1 MINFFNYFQ
10 LVEHEV
16 NEDTDYFTDKS
27 RTAIH
32 RLGTYIESADIASG
46 EATAFIC
53 KRWRLNTKE
62 LVEEWQKETGV
73 LKSSAAFRS
82 QISSLSKT
90 LYSLFP
96 EEAFGELLSDNNP
109 ERINQTL
116 DALKYDNKPFSIL
129 FPELNK
135 YAGYPD
141 TRHYSLE
148 EMSEEIK
155 VLRAIKTVEARY
167 KSLDSSKLGYIKQ
180 ALDSRVINN
189 PAKPELLRALALY

>member
-1 MINFFNYFQ
+1 MINFFNYLK

-16 NEDTDYFTDKS
+16 NEDTDYFTDES
-27 RTAIH
+27 RTVIH

-82 QISSLSKT
+82 QISILSKT

-96 EEAFGELLSDNNP
+96 EEAFGDLLSDNNP

-116 DALKYDNKPFSIL
+116 DALEYDNKPFCVL
-129 FPELNK
+129 YPELSS
-135 YAGYPD
+135 YAGYSEQS
-141 TRHYSLE
+141 YSLE
-148 EMSEEIK
+148 ELQDEIR
-155 VLRAIKTVEARY
+155 VMRALKTVEGKYGA
-167 KSLDSSKLGYIKQ
+167 LNTSKLGYIKRI
-180 ALDSRVINN
+180 LDDKTINN
-189 PAKPELLRALALY
+189 PSKAPLLKALSLC

>member
-1 MINFFNYFQ
+1 MINFFSYLR
-10 LVEHEV
+10 LVEHEIV
-16 NEDTDYFTDKS
+16 EDTEYFTNES
-27 RTAIH
+27 RAAIQ
-32 RLGTYIESADIASG
+32 RLIKYIESAEIASG

-53 KRWRLNTKE
+53 KRWRLGIKE
-62 LVEEWQKETGV
+62 LVNEWKKETGV
-73 LKSSAAFRS
+73 DKSSAAFRS
-82 QISSLSKT
+82 QICALSKT

-96 EEAFGELLSDNNP
+96 EEAFGDLLSDNDP
-109 ERINQTL
+109 TRINQTL
-116 DALKYDNKPFSIL
+116 DALKYDNTPFSIL